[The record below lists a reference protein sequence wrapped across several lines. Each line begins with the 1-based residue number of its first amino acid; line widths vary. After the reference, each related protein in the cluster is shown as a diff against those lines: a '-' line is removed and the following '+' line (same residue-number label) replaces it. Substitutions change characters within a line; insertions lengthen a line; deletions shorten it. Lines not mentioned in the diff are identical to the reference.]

1 MSLDLTA
8 LKPSELIRLYD
19 IAVKIER
26 ESCKLKSEF
35 MHNKKDAYD
44 PSKNIPGLYD

>member
-1 MSLDLTA
+1 MSLDLAA

-35 MHNKKDAYD
+35 VDDKKDAYD
-44 PSKNIPGLYD
+44 PSKQLHGFYD